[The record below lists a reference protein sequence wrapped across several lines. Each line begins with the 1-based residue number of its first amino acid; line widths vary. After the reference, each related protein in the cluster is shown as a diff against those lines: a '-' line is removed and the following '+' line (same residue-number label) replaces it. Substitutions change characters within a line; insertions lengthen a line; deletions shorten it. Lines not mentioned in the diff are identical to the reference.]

1 MDAIAVAGLVVGIIS
16 AIAACFAA
24 WYAKSGLKEQRS
36 AAAESARRHENS
48 IQPRVNIT
56 LNKGGFYWSNPGG
69 AALAYLYVGIFD
81 RDVYVYCRPM
91 PAQTSAPG
99 QLSIV
104 PQTKVTTD
112 YSGVVCSIAK
122 DADGDWWDLVTGM
135 RLRERRQIPLGSMR
149 S

>member
-1 MDAIAVAGLVVGIIS
+1 M
-16 AIAACFAA
+16 
-24 WYAKSGLKEQRS
+24 
-36 AAAESARRHENS
+36 
-48 IQPRVNIT
+48 
-56 LNKGGFYWSNPGG
+56 
-69 AALAYLYVGIFD
+69 GIFD

-104 PQTKVTTD
+104 PQTRVTTD

-135 RLRERRQIPLGSMR
+135 RLRETPDSAWVDAKLTSAGVALIFEPEAPWLS
-149 S
+149 